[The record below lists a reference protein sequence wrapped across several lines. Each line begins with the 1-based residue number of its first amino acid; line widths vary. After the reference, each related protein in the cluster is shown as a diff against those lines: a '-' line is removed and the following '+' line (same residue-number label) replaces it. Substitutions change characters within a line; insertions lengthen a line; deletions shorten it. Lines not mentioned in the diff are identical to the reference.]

1 MKKNIIFL
9 LSLSI
14 VIMNSCSISNQGY
27 TGKKIK
33 FSAQAG
39 SNIGGI
45 TENTDLSLVPGIEV
59 PPEATV
65 DAFTGA
71 TKTGFNA
78 GVHVSR
84 SLKRNQVETG
94 IDYMYNHQTFK
105 YIDAGNMYVGVRE
118 LNVSQVI
125 LPLTYN
131 LTLFRKLLPEADIQ
145 LKAGYLGQLNLIT
158 TEGYGILP
166 EHSLKRF
173 SNGATA
179 GISAL
184 PFKFKNGRRLGFYFD
199 IYKGSRI
206 YTDFYNQTGFEMP
219 GSSFMKFGVKFQ
231 L

>member
-1 MKKNIIFL
+1 MKKNIILL

-14 VIMNSCSISNQGY
+14 VIINSCSVSNQAY
-27 TGKKIK
+27 NGKKIK

-45 TENTDLSLVPGIEV
+45 TENTNMSLVPGIVV
-59 PPEATV
+59 PPEASA

-71 TKTGFNA
+71 TKTGFNG
-78 GVHVSR
+78 GVHMSR
-84 SLKRNQVETG
+84 SLKRNKIETG

-105 YIDAGNMYVGVRE
+105 YIDAGNIYVGVRE
-118 LNVSQVI
+118 LNVSQLI
-125 LPLTYN
+125 LPLSYN
-131 LTLFRKLLPEADIQ
+131 LTLFRKQLPEADIQ
-145 LKAGYLGQLNLIT
+145 LKAGYLGQLNFIT

-166 EHSLKRF
+166 DYSLKRF
-173 SNGATA
+173 SNGVTA

-184 PFKFKNGRRLGFYFD
+184 PFKFENGSRLGFYFD
-199 IYKGSRI
+199 VYRGSRI

-231 L
+231 F